1 MHNQISEKNKTSRL
15 VRTISGVVF
24 ICLLLPAVALGGWLY
39 FLLISFFTIVAC
51 HERLEAPGKNK
62 FPLYRKGIAYVFR
75 LLFAYG
81 GLIQSWAK
89 GSNPFKDPWFGFSMD
104 SLYVSLIGLIV
115 YLLILFSIA
124 IFSSKVSVND
134 VTYLFTRTFLIG
146 FGFQSIFFL
155 RYFGRSSQF
164 SSYYQSHP
172 NLDQRWSSCYL
183 MVFTAVGTWFCDV
196 GAYFSGR
203 LFGKHKR
210 NPRVS
215 PNKTWE
221 GFVGGSIFSIG
232 FTLARTAFF
241 EYVPFFSSPLLPGLR
256 QFSYSPLLKEI
267 GVFNGQAWPILVIA
281 SILSPIIGN
290 IGGFLFSLIKRTVG
304 IKDYGKIRPGHGGI
318 IDRFDSLLTN
328 AAVRALFVLLLSKG
342 FRIFL

>member
-1 MHNQISEKNKTSRL
+1 MHNQISEKSKASRI
-15 VRTISGVVF
+15 VRLISGLVF
-24 ICLLLPAVALGGWLY
+24 VCLLLPAVALGGWSY
-39 FLLISFFTIVAC
+39 FLLILFFATVAC

-62 FPLYRKGIAYVFR
+62 FPLYRKGIVYVFR
-75 LLFAYG
+75 YLLVLG
-81 GLIQSWAK
+81 GLIKSWI
-89 GSNPFKDPWFGFSMD
+89 GGNNPFKDPWYGFQVD

-115 YLLILFSIA
+115 FLLVLFTIA
-124 IFSSKVSVND
+124 IFSSKVTVND
-134 VTYLFTRTFLIG
+134 VTYLFTMTFLIG
-146 FGFQSIFFL
+146 FGFQSIYFL
-155 RYFGRSSQF
+155 RYYGRGSQF
-164 SSYYQSHP
+164 SSYYQAHP
-172 NLDQRWSSCYL
+172 NLDQRWSTCYL
-183 MVFTAVGTWFCDV
+183 RVFTAVGTWFCDV
-196 GAYFSGR
+196 GAYFFGR

-215 PNKTWE
+215 PNKTWD
-221 GFVGGSIFSIG
+221 GFFGGAFFSMA

-256 QFSYSPLLKEI
+256 QFGYSSTLKEI

-281 SILSPIIGN
+281 SLLSPVIGN

-328 AAVRALFVLLLSKG
+328 ASVRALFVLLLSKG
-342 FRIFL
+342 FRILL